1 MRNIAIISLLSL
13 TLISLSCDKLGK
25 GRSAKMETLQ
35 DSMAYLV
42 GTDYSKG
49 LKEYGFEVNPEAFKA
64 GYEAV
69 LAEKDLAIS
78 DEEMARLF
86 AEFQQELQVKAQEQQ
101 RKTNVTD
108 GQAAPDLSMAT
119 PDGGTMSISDL
130 KGKYVLVDF
139 WAAWCKPCRQEN
151 PNVVRLYNQYKD
163 KGFEILGVSLDDNR
177 DAWLQAIEQDGLT
190 WKHMSDLKKWGSESV
205 SVYGFQGIPYTV
217 LIDPDGNIVAQH
229 LRSAELAAQ
238 LQSIFG
244 S

>member
-1 MRNIAIISLLSL
+1 MKNTRIILSL
-13 TLISLSCDKLGK
+13 
-25 GRSAKMETLQ
+25 A
-35 DSMAYLV
+35 
-42 GTDYSKG
+42 
-49 LKEYGFEVNPEAFKA
+49 
-64 GYEAV
+64 AV
-69 LAEKDLAIS
+69 LSIGASMVTA
-78 DEEMARLF
+78 A
-86 AEFQQELQVKAQEQQ
+86 VKPGD
-101 RKTNVTD
+101 K
-108 GQAAPDLSMAT
+108 APDFTAKDI
-119 PDGGTMSISDL
+119 DGKEHKLADL